1 MAQDDR
7 QSEQFIREVDEE
19 YRRAQLK
26 QVWDR
31 FAPFIIGACVAV
43 VLVTAGYRGYLWWQ
57 AREAA
62 REGDIYLTAT
72 EQLETDAEAAKA
84 ALAAIAGEASEGY
97 ALLARLRLAEA
108 NADTGDNAAA
118 ISAFDELAADGGLD
132 QPVRSLARI
141 RSALLSL
148 NSGDVEGAKTRA
160 EPLVVAGNP
169 WRHLAREIVGTAAY
183 QSGDLAGAREAF
195 LAIQDD
201 AEAPA
206 DLRARS
212 NLMVGLIDGQ
222 IAADAPAS
230 SAPANSPAGQATDN
244 APGQA
249 SQPQQ

>member
-1 MAQDDR
+1 MWKARR
-7 QSEQFIREVDEE
+7 Q
-19 YRRAQLK
+19 
-26 QVWDR
+26 
-31 FAPFIIGACVAV
+31 
-43 VLVTAGYRGYLWWQ
+43 
-57 AREAA
+57 
-62 REGDIYLTAT
+62 
-72 EQLETDAEAAKA
+72 
-84 ALAAIAGEASEGY
+84 
-97 ALLARLRLAEA
+97 
-108 NADTGDNAAA
+108 
-118 ISAFDELAADGGLD
+118 
-132 QPVRSLARI
+132 
-141 RSALLSL
+141 
-148 NSGDVEGAKTRA
+148 RA
-160 EPLVVAGNP
+160 EPLVAAGNP

-230 SAPANSPAGQATDN
+230 SAPADSPAGQATDN

>member
-26 QVWDR
+26 QIWDR
-31 FAPFIIGACVAV
+31 FAPIIIGACVAV
-43 VLVTAGYRGYLWWQ
+43 ILLTAGYRGYLWWQ

-72 EQLETDAEAAKA
+72 EQLETDAAAARATLATIA
-84 ALAAIAGEASEGY
+84 AEASDGY

-108 NADTGDNAAA
+108 EADAGNNSAAV
-118 ISAFDELAADGGLD
+118 SAFDALSADGGLD

-141 RSALLSL
+141 RAALLSL
-148 NSGDVEGAKTRA
+148 DAGDVEGAKTRA
-160 EPLVVAGNP
+160 EPLVEAGNP
-169 WRHLAREIVGTAAY
+169 WRHLAREIIGTADY

-206 DLRARS
+206 DLRSRS
-212 NLMVGLIDGQ
+212 SLMVGLIDGQ

-230 SAPANSPAGQATDN
+230 AAPADSPAGQAPNN
-244 APGQA
+244 AAGQPG
-249 SQPQQ
+249 QPQQ

>member
-1 MAQDDR
+1 MANEDR

-31 FAPFIIGACVAV
+31 FAPIIIGACVAV
-43 VLVTAGYRGYLWWQ
+43 ILVTAGYRGYLWWQ

-84 ALAAIAGEASEGY
+84 ALAQIADEASDGY

-108 NADTGDNAAA
+108 NADAGDNAAA
-118 ISAFDELAADGGLD
+118 IAAFDALAADGGLD

-148 NSGDVEGAKTRA
+148 DSGDAEGAKTRA
-160 EPLVVAGNP
+160 EPLVEAGNP
-169 WRHLAREIVGTAAY
+169 WRHLAREIIGTADY
-183 QSGDLAGAREAF
+183 QSGDLAGARESF

-230 SAPANSPAGQATDN
+230 AAPADSPAAQAPDN
-244 APGQA
+244 AAGQTT
-249 SQPQQ
+249 SPQQ

>member
-1 MAQDDR
+1 MAHDDR

-19 YRRAQLK
+19 YRRAQMK
-26 QVWDR
+26 HIWDR

-43 VLVTAGYRGYLWWQ
+43 ILLTAGYRGYLWWQ

-62 REGDIYLTAT
+62 RQGDIYLTAT

-84 ALAAIAGEASEGY
+84 ALAAIAEDGSEGY

-108 NADTGDNAAA
+108 EADSGNNDAA
-118 ISAFDELAADGGLD
+118 ISAFDAVAADSGFD

-141 RSALLSL
+141 RAALLSL
-148 NSGDVEGAKTRA
+148 DAGDVDGAKNRA
-160 EPLVVAGNP
+160 QPLLEAGNP
-169 WRHLAREIVGTAAY
+169 WRHLAREIIGTADY

-222 IAADAPAS
+222 FAADAPAPAAAADS
-230 SAPANSPAGQATDN
+230 PAAPAPDN
-244 APGQA
+244 AAAG
-249 SQPQQ
+249 QPQQ